1 MLHRRL
7 LSFAILL
14 LFISA
19 FPAISQAKPF
29 LVITNEDS
37 AEVITL
43 AVGNIPSHK
52 IFFLQNPDRLVVDV
66 PLEKAP
72 NVTLPK
78 NYSGN
83 LIGKVRAG
91 QFDADTVR
99 IVFELNSSATLVTKN
114 MDDGELTISIS
125 GGGNSGGNS
134 VKKSSRSNI
143 NTKEKEPVKTSSKKP
158 LIIIDAGHGGDD
170 PGAIGPRGSQEKDI
184 VLTFAK
190 ALDDALTA
198 TGKYRVMLTRDTDQF
213 IILHERVKIA
223 RKVKG
228 DLFISLHADSAPDD
242 DARGLSVYTLSEK
255 ASDAQTEAL
264 AARENKVDIIGGM
277 DLSGEREDVADILIS
292 LAQRETRSQSA
303 LLADLL
309 ATSLGNHVRLLP
321 NTHRFAGF
329 AVLKAPDIPSV
340 LIETGFISNPAEEKL
355 LKTKE
360 YRQKLVGGIVGGVN
374 SYFAKQKSN

>member
-1 MLHRRL
+1 MFHRRL

-19 FPAISQAKPF
+19 FPALSQAKPF
-29 LVITNEDS
+29 LAITNEDS

-43 AVGNIPSHK
+43 TVGNITSHK
-52 IFFLQNPDRLVVDV
+52 VFFLQNPDRLVVDV

-72 NVTLPK
+72 SVALPK
-78 NYSGN
+78 NYSGD
-83 LIGKVRAG
+83 LISKVRAG

-99 IVFELNSSATLVTKN
+99 IVFELNAPATLVTKN
-114 MDDGELTISIS
+114 LDDGELTISIS
-125 GGGNSGGNS
+125 GNG
-134 VKKSSRSNI
+134 KKSSRAGDNKEA
-143 NTKEKEPVKTSSKKP
+143 TKPKPQKP
-158 LIIIDAGHGGDD
+158 LIIIDPGHGGDD

-184 VLTFAK
+184 VLAFAK

-198 TGKYRVMLTRDTDQF
+198 TGKYRVMLTRDTDKF
-213 IILHERVKIA
+213 IILHDRVKIA

-228 DLFISLHADSAPDD
+228 DLFISLHADSAPSD

-255 ASDAQTEAL
+255 ASDAATEAL
-264 AARENKVDIIGGM
+264 AQRENKVDVIGGM
-277 DLSGEREDVADILIS
+277 DLSHEREDVADILIS
-292 LAQRETRSQSA
+292 LAQRETRNSSA
-303 LLADLL
+303 MLADLL
-309 ATSLGNHVRLLP
+309 TASLRKQVKLLP

-340 LIETGFISNPAEEKL
+340 LIETGFISNSAEEKL

-360 YRQKLVGGIVGGVN
+360 YRQKLMSGIVGGVN
-374 SYFAKQKSN
+374 SYFAKQKNN